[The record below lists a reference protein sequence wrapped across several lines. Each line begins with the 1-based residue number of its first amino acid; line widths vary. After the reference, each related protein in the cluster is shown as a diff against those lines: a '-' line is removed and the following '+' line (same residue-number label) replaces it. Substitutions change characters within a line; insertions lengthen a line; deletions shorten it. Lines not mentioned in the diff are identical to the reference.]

1 MDRTQQI
8 KEAHPWLSYDE
19 VVKVLLYHHQDSMW
33 IQNLERDRLER
44 SMEAFTKLLKSK
56 SMKAL
61 KPFVDYVQDI
71 QYSGV
76 DKYGNQI
83 EVSKESFEKR
93 WNKARAILERDKK
106 IQLQP
111 ITGTTI
117 YRFKLTT
124 NNNVKRKQLVGPLL
138 AVTYKKS

>member
-1 MDRTQQI
+1 
-8 KEAHPWLSYDE
+8 
-19 VVKVLLYHHQDSMW
+19 
-33 IQNLERDRLER
+33 
-44 SMEAFTKLLKSK
+44 
-56 SMKAL
+56 MKAL